1 MMHTDSQIKSTDE
14 LLKILTEIHTE
25 QQLKH
30 YSNILTDSSFL
41 PSFASYLNQK
51 MTEHGITPASLIQK
65 AGIQRNY
72 GYQILS
78 GQKKPSRDKI
88 IALCLA
94 LHLPLKDTQHALTL
108 AQEGT
113 LYPRNHRD
121 SILIF
126 AVNESLSVLKTNEL
140 LCELNHS
147 PLA

>member
-1 MMHTDSQIKSTDE
+1 MHSDSQVKSTDE

-25 QQLKH
+25 QQLKN
-30 YSNILTDSSFL
+30 YSSILIHSSFL

-51 MTEHGITPASLIQK
+51 MTDRGITPASLIQN

-78 GQKKPSRDKI
+78 GQKNPSRDKI

-94 LHLPLKDTQHALTL
+94 LQLSLDDTQRALTL

-126 AVNESLSVLKTNEL
+126 AINESLSVLKANEL